1 MHLPSQVKHLDK
13 YRLSDDQGC
22 SRLVSLR
29 ERERGATR
37 KGESAVLS
45 GTFSIAAVTTPR
57 HRRGE
62 TGHPT
67 KKQPTLATDTYPRR
81 ASIVRLQSGTL
92 PLPTYL
98 TLPYLPSPCSVV
110 RSHSRNLIFQ
120 ATGLPWYHQ
129 LLAPPPLCHLQR
141 RTQRRTT
148 SELPSCEQP
157 PLKTQSGRQQPD
169 KRQIDLGWA
178 RHRRCPLPACSKP
191 VVAKITRPDFPRPE
205 QAAAC
210 RVPPGISSPALH
222 TCVVSRPLDCR
233 RRRRRRLLPRQG
245 ALCIDGESKPSRA
258 HPVPGSEAAALAH
271 AH

>member
-1 MHLPSQVKHLDK
+1 VHLPSQVKHLDK

-98 TLPYLPSPCSVV
+98 TLPYLCLPTLPYLTCLVPAASSA
-110 RSHSRNLIFQ
+110 
-120 ATGLPWYHQ
+120 AT
-129 LLAPPPLCHLQR
+129 AA
-141 RTQRRTT
+141 T
-148 SELPSCEQP
+148 SS
-157 PLKTQSGRQQPD
+157 
-169 KRQIDLGWA
+169 
-178 RHRRCPLPACSKP
+178 SKQ
-191 VVAKITRPDFPRPE
+191 PDFP
-205 QAAAC
+205 
-210 RVPPGISSPALH
+210 GTISCLLPLLSAI
-222 TCVVSRPLDCR
+222 CNDARRGARPLSYPAASN
-233 RRRRRRLLPRQG
+233 LP
-245 ALCIDGESKPSRA
+245 
-258 HPVPGSEAAALAH
+258 
-271 AH
+271 